1 MPENIPIIDKSRSQ
15 NGASRA
21 NKRPST
27 DDQPEDPLVKK
38 KAKIS
43 VTAGVDLAE

>member
-1 MPENIPIIDKSRSQ
+1 MEEVIPVVEGGPTRP
-15 NGASRA
+15 

-27 DDQPEDPLVKK
+27 DDQPEDPLAKK